1 MRKVDKEIK
10 DKNMIKSILEEA
22 LVCRIALCDDNSP
35 YIIPMNFGYKDN
47 YLYLH
52 SAPEGRKIEILRKN
66 NNICFEV
73 DLKTELVTSENACKW
88 GMKYLSVV
96 GFGKAQIVNDI
107 EEKKKALNIIMN
119 KHSNESSFEY
129 LEAAIKNVVIIKVRI
144 TELAGKK
151 SGY

>member
-73 DLKTELVTSENACKW
+73 DLKTELITSENACKW